1 MSSISLYH
9 KFKDSFL
16 LCLAAVRPHF
26 NGQWDDYRMLR
37 HRVIFNSK
45 FKHNSSCCCF
55 KRSVIKSPLGS
66 TSVLSRRSQ
75 RSVQASLGRLW
86 CVTIRNRVVRLCNT
100 PLNIW
105 ALPGFSRK
113 KIAKRYEF
121 GLTTCCIRRL
131 PWRNKSSIPAH
142 YPFRPWTPVARHQIN

>member
-86 CVTIRNRVVRLCNT
+86 CVTIRNRVVRLCYT

-113 KIAKRYEF
+113 KFAKRYEF

-131 PWRNKSSIPAH
+131 P
-142 YPFRPWTPVARHQIN
+142 